1 MAFDIPGPRPQQDVG
16 HVTEQLDPF
25 QAPPISLMA
34 DVEKSTTLPHE
45 SETSIDR
52 FEVTFDGTADSAN
65 PLNWSTR
72 TKWTVTSVLAITGFN
87 NIMVSTIV
95 APAITSIS
103 KELHMSS
110 MEPYMAYSIYALATA
125 FGPLLIGPL
134 SEIHGRQRVLHAS
147 NTWFLGWNIVCGF
160 AHNKSL
166 LIASRFLA
174 GFGASAIFALSG
186 GVLGDIWTPEDRG
199 RSLGVYLLLPLF
211 AAAVGPIIGGFIDQY
226 TTWRWMFWATSIF
239 QAFMSL
245 VSCFAYHETYV
256 PLILG
261 RRASKLRKETGDARY
276 HTVYER
282 LDSKHSSAMLIYH
295 AMTRPLRLLAFHPI
309 IQITS
314 LIYAFWYGTLY
325 IVLSSFSTLW
335 TSQYGES
342 VSTSGLHYIA
352 CALGEMVGAQ
362 LGGPL
367 MDWLYRYMVNRSP
380 DKKHRPEFRIPLT
393 YPGGLLAPLG
403 LFIYGWTSHYR
414 VHWIAVDIGVFVF
427 MAAGQ
432 VNGMPLQAYIIDAY
446 PDHVSSALAAS
457 QFLRSLTAFLFP
469 LFVPSMY
476 STLGYGWGN
485 SLLGFAGLF
494 FGLPAPAILWYWGVR
509 LREREK
515 WSR

>member
-1 MAFDIPGPRPQQDVG
+1 
-16 HVTEQLDPF
+16 
-25 QAPPISLMA
+25 
-34 DVEKSTTLPHE
+34 
-45 SETSIDR
+45 
-52 FEVTFDGTADSAN
+52 
-65 PLNWSTR
+65 
-72 TKWTVTSVLAITGFN
+72 
-87 NIMVSTIV
+87 MVSTLV

-103 KELHMSS
+103 EELHMTS

-125 FGPLLIGPL
+125 LGPLLIGPL
-134 SEIHGRQRVLHAS
+134 SEIYGRQRVLHTS
-147 NTWFLGWNIVCGF
+147 NMWFLGWNIVCGF
-160 AHNKSL
+160 AHSKSL

-199 RSLGVYLLLPLF
+199 RSLGVYWLLPLL
-211 AAAVGPIIGGFIDQY
+211 APAVGPIIGGFIDQY
-226 TTWRWMFWATSIF
+226 TTWRWMFWSTSIF
-239 QAFMSL
+239 QGFMSL
-245 VSCFAYHETYV
+245 VSLVAYHETYV

-261 RRASKLRKETGDARY
+261 RRASKLRRETGDVRY

-282 LDSKHSSAMLIYH
+282 LDSEHSAARLIYQ
-295 AMTRPLRLLAFHPI
+295 AMTRPMRLLAFHPI
-309 IQITS
+309 IQIAS
-314 LIYAFWYGTLY
+314 LISAFWYGTLY

-335 TSQYGES
+335 TSYYGEP

-352 CALGEMVGAQ
+352 CALGELVGAQ
-362 LGGPL
+362 AAGPL
-367 MDWLYRYMVNRSP
+367 MDALYHYMVDRSP
-380 DKKHRPEFRIPLT
+380 DKKHRPEFRIPLS

-403 LFIYGWTSHYR
+403 LFIYGWTAQYR
-414 VHWIAVDIGVFVF
+414 VHWIAVDIGVFIF
-427 MAAGQ
+427 SAAGQ

-446 PDHVSSALAAS
+446 PDHVSSVQPQKCLPTVQLIKSQQVSSALAAS

-509 LREREK
+509 LRERAK
-515 WSR
+515 SSR